1 MYLQQQQ
8 RRQNNLPSSSYSIPN
23 GIQLDRQYQY
33 GYQQQPMV
41 YQPYGVDMP
50 LNWQFQNNWMGG
62 AESWINGQQQMPLQ
76 APPFYYPIDN
86 GMLTTVVPSSNQVQ
100 YKDNSVMPSKRRGI
114 LKIRKEPTQRR
125 LVHFMPESWQKKT
138 KPDNRGKKPDQMNNK
153 GQKQKTIKSPEKA
166 RLDTLRRTARRQRQR
181 AALLEKSNELGCFN
195 GNNRFSLLSEIDDDN
210 DNGYTTDNSEADH
223 QTEAMKNNKK
233 IKQKNLSKKHKRQ
246 AKTTT
251 EVQIIDEHVVKNN
264 IKARGNN
271 QRQINFSDSE
281 REEENDNV
289 KSPFLNKDKRKCKSY
304 LQTFKILAY
313 LKDRVNKDNKIK
325 LDIKDVFN
333 EVCEYAKNTIE
344 TYDSWVHN
352 HYEAQVWQH
361 IYDLG
366 KEKDHWAKEIV
377 NITHTRE
384 AKINVSICEKKLAQ
398 LTTTCFDA
406 NNIITRNMRELSSKT
421 ATVAT
426 QRVHNLILDYIK
438 EATQGLAKMSI
449 NRIRRASI
457 EKDEWDA
464 LKTFENVASEQ
475 QKMYAKT
482 FCKSTLYNY
491 HKKKKRF
498 ELVAAHISYDII
510 PKILPKYDFNLPVD
524 ENSLTSEQTQEYKK
538 SIQNLSKDFRL
549 KATELYLGIV
559 KEEFEFQKERLQK
572 LLHDFPQDRY
582 EVPSTQ
588 IDDDDE
594 EPLDNEVFTQK
605 PLSQQQETINN
616 QKGSELFK
624 KYIEIAHKR
633 AQLEI
638 EREVHF
644 LSERGVQETPVET
657 QESKDLNPVMR
668 MDFVLQA

>member
-1 MYLQQQQ
+1 
-8 RRQNNLPSSSYSIPN
+8 
-23 GIQLDRQYQY
+23 
-33 GYQQQPMV
+33 
-41 YQPYGVDMP
+41 
-50 LNWQFQNNWMGG
+50 
-62 AESWINGQQQMPLQ
+62 
-76 APPFYYPIDN
+76 
-86 GMLTTVVPSSNQVQ
+86 
-100 YKDNSVMPSKRRGI
+100 
-114 LKIRKEPTQRR
+114 
-125 LVHFMPESWQKKT
+125 
-138 KPDNRGKKPDQMNNK
+138 
-153 GQKQKTIKSPEKA
+153 
-166 RLDTLRRTARRQRQR
+166 
-181 AALLEKSNELGCFN
+181 
-195 GNNRFSLLSEIDDDN
+195 
-210 DNGYTTDNSEADH
+210 
-223 QTEAMKNNKK
+223 
-233 IKQKNLSKKHKRQ
+233 
-246 AKTTT
+246 
-251 EVQIIDEHVVKNN
+251 
-264 IKARGNN
+264 
-271 QRQINFSDSE
+271 
-281 REEENDNV
+281 
-289 KSPFLNKDKRKCKSY
+289 
-304 LQTFKILAY
+304 
-313 LKDRVNKDNKIK
+313 
-325 LDIKDVFN
+325 FN

-344 TYDSWVHN
+344 TYDSWIHN

-384 AKINVSICEKKLAQ
+384 AKINVSMCEKKLAQ
-398 LTTTCFDA
+398 LTSTCFDA

-426 QRVHNLILDYIK
+426 QRVHDLILDYIK

-482 FCKSTLYNY
+482 FCKSTLNNY

-498 ELVAAHISYDII
+498 ELVAAHISNDII
-510 PKILPKYDFNLPVD
+510 PKILPHYDFNLPVD
-524 ENSLTSEQTQEYKK
+524 ENSLTSEQTQEYRK
-538 SIQNLSKDFRL
+538 SIHNLSKDFRL

-572 LLHDFPQDRY
+572 LLDDFPQDRY

-605 PLSQQQETINN
+605 PLSQRQETINN
-616 QKGSELFK
+616 KKGSELFK
-624 KYIEIAHKR
+624 KYIVIAHKR

-644 LSERGVQETPVET
+644 LSERGVQETPVGT
-657 QESKDLNPVMR
+657 QEPKDLNPVMR
-668 MDFVLQA
+668 KDFVLQA